1 MKTIN
6 KILASGLILMIISLV
21 SSCSDGIFNV
31 HEQYKLVF
39 WFNESSSRTFLD
51 DGADSLTIY
60 VNGKSVAKTPV
71 DDVYW
76 ATSPTCD
83 DKTAITATIT
93 LKPSQAEKVFIS
105 AKDQTGFEY
114 QSSVLNLKSTLE
126 NNYCNS
132 IEIVPS
138 ELKIVH

>member
-1 MKTIN
+1 MKPI
-6 KILASGLILMIISLV
+6 KIILASGLLLIVISLI

-51 DGADSLTIY
+51 DDVDTLTIY
-60 VNGKSVAKTPV
+60 VNGQAVAKTPV

-76 ATSPTCD
+76 TTSPSCD
-83 DKTAITATIT
+83 DKIAITATIS
-93 LKPSQAEKVFIS
+93 LKHSQAQTTFIS
-105 AKDQTGFEY
+105 VKDQTGFEY
-114 QSSVLNLKSTLE
+114 QGSVLNLKSTLE

-132 IEIVPS
+132 FEIVPS
-138 ELKIVH
+138 RIKVVH

>member
-6 KILASGLILMIISLV
+6 KIFASGLLLIFISLV

-39 WFNESSSRTFLD
+39 WFNQSSSRTFLD
-51 DGADSLTIY
+51 DGVDSLTIY
-60 VNGKSVAKTPV
+60 VNYQSVAKTPV

-76 ATSPTCD
+76 ASSPTCD
-83 DKTAITATIT
+83 DKTAITATIS
-93 LKPSQAEKVFIS
+93 LKPSQAEKVIIS
-105 AKDQTGFEY
+105 VKDQTGFEY
-114 QSSVLNLKSTLE
+114 QSSVVNLNSTLE

-132 IEIVPS
+132 FEIVPS
-138 ELKIVH
+138 EVKIVH